1 MELIERYVH
10 EVGRR
15 LPAKQR
21 ADVEAELR
29 SLLTDALEARVSS
42 RGEGKE
48 AISEEDQAAVLT
60 EFGPPAKIAAQYAPP
75 YQYLIGPRVFSVY
88 LIVVAAVSGALTLA
102 HLITLIVALRVG
114 TSFAGELGRTLFQ
127 VGSSYFSA
135 LIAGLGSVT
144 LVFAILERVLP
155 ASESLE
161 LGDKAWDPR
170 ALPAVQDRN
179 RVKPAGLIAGIAM
192 LVILIVVLNLYP
204 DNVAMSFVHVEGTGD
219 AASRW
224 ISMPLLAPGFF
235 QAYLPL
241 LNIAWVLTIVLNAIL
256 LYQGRWQFGTRIA
269 DVALSGF
276 GVFIVYRMLIGPPMI
291 GLNPE
296 WIALITGK
304 VASAGS
310 AHTEVLT
317 QMLARQMQW
326 ALVVVLVITVVD
338 LAHKVY
344 LVFRTRPG
352 AA

>member
-1 MELIERYVH
+1 MELLERYVH

-21 ADVEAELR
+21 TDVEAELR

-48 AISEEDQAAVLT
+48 AISEEDQVAVLT

-102 HLITLIVALRVG
+102 HLVSLVVALRG
-114 TSFAGELGRTLFQ
+114 AASFSGELGRSLLEI
-127 VGSSYFSA
+127 GPGYFSA

-170 ALPAVQDRN
+170 SLPAVQDRN
-179 RVKPAGLIAGIAM
+179 RVKPAGLIAGIAV
-192 LVILIVVLNLYP
+192 LVILIVGLNLYP
-204 DNVAMSFVHVEGTGD
+204 NNVAMSFVHVSGTEDVGV
-219 AASRW
+219 RW
-224 ISMPLLAPGFF
+224 VAMPLLAPGFF

-241 LNIAWVLTIVLNAIL
+241 LNIAWVLAIVLNVIL

-269 DVALSGF
+269 DVGLSAY
-276 GVFIVYRMLIGPPMI
+276 GVFILYRMLIGPPMI

-310 AHTEVLT
+310 AHTEILT

-326 ALVVVLVITVVD
+326 ALVVVLVITIVD
-338 LAHKVY
+338 LGHKVY